1 MINCKI
7 KIKTYLGTLR
17 KLLKGAD
24 KGVHDHFHAG

>member
-1 MINCKI
+1 MIISNR
-7 KIKTYLGTLR
+7 KIKTYLGTLS